1 MKKIKKIFLIA
12 ISIFFAINSSNIACF
27 ATTGGSP
34 SDGFSPGA
42 PGAIMGYQSSC
53 PSCSLNESKNHLN
66 ITKKVISKKIIFLL
80 YACIGHG
87 KSVYFPLL

>member
-42 PGAIMGYQSSC
+42 PDAIMGYQSSC
-53 PSCSLNESKNHLN
+53 PSCSLNESNSPTDN
-66 ITKKVISKKIIFLL
+66 TII
-80 YACIGHG
+80 
-87 KSVYFPLL
+87 